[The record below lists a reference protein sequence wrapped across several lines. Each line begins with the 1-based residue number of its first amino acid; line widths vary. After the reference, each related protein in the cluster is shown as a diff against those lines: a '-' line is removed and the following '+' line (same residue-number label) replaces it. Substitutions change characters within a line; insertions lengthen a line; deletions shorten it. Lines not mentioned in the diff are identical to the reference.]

1 MPIDARGDET
11 LAVFAGTVINMSSI
25 ARAVTKTSMATNESD
40 PKYWLSRPAE
50 ERLQFL
56 VELRR
61 EYEGWTEETEP
72 SLPRIVLIRRM
83 RQDR

>member
-1 MPIDARGDET
+1 VSCASNIHDM
-11 LAVFAGTVINMSSI
+11 NSI
-25 ARAVTKTSMATNESD
+25 ARVVTKKAMGANDSD
-40 PKYWLSRPAE
+40 LEYWLSRPAE

-72 SLPRIVLIRRM
+72 SLPRIVRIRRM
-83 RQDR
+83 RQGR